1 MSVCIAFGALKLTLL
16 YVILVSSLM
25 GKYVPAG
32 DFPENLNIV
41 NKKIVKEI

>member
-16 YVILVSSLM
+16 DVILVSSLM
-25 GKYVPAG
+25 GKYVQAG